1 MIANEPSRLGD
12 QTQIAVCGAQ
22 RQHVVAGAILARRGS
37 VSGGDMPS
45 KCLSRS
51 HAPREARGLE
61 FGSFFARFWPIRA
74 RHSAEVAT
82 GRWNLGGL
90 PWCRSEAL

>member
-1 MIANEPSRLGD
+1 MIETDPTTEKQQRDGSGRQSMIANEPSRLGD

-45 KCLSRS
+45 KCLSSS
-51 HAPREARGLE
+51 HAPR
-61 FGSFFARFWPIRA
+61 FAW
-74 RHSAEVAT
+74 SV
-82 GRWNLGGL
+82 
-90 PWCRSEAL
+90 